1 MHECE
6 TGFYISKS
14 GKKCLIKTEK
24 RILDEAT
31 NFKGLRV
38 EFDCEDSPYDISCS
52 SEDGQVLYEHI
63 FEYDAMP
70 MTEYENYSELQ
81 ALYKGSVKTVTHN

>member
-1 MHECE
+1 M
-6 TGFYISKS
+6 
-14 GKKCLIKTEK
+14 IKTEK

-31 NFKGLRV
+31 KFKGLKV
-38 EFDCEDSPYDISCS
+38 VFDCEDSPYDISCS
-52 SEDGQVLYEHI
+52 SENEEVLYEHI

-81 ALYKGSVKTVTHN
+81 TFFQGWVKF